1 MAWQMLGWRGQC
13 GGSCHSPWALPVWLR
28 TCPYLQ
34 PCAAPS
40 ALHITPGFRGSGLFS
55 LHLGND
61 GDNLHYWSLQ
71 HAHGWKENRKD
82 KHLCVGMSIHTHR
95 APFQLLWSLLAV
107 ANGHCALHCCR
118 HCVLW
123 AVAQPRGAVPA
134 SEGLVDA
141 FIPWSLKRPR
151 RWYATYR
158 TPSSTEILKG

>member
-13 GGSCHSPWALPVWLR
+13 GGSCHSPWAVPAWLR

-82 KHLCVGMSIHTHR
+82 KHLCVGMSIHTQS
-95 APFQLLWSLLAV
+95 ALPAVVVTAGCGKWPLCPALLQALCSVGCCSAQGGSASLPELGGCIHTLEFEEAKKMV
-107 ANGHCALHCCR
+107 CHIQNAILH
-118 HCVLW
+118 
-123 AVAQPRGAVPA
+123 
-134 SEGLVDA
+134 
-141 FIPWSLKRPR
+141 
-151 RWYATYR
+151 
-158 TPSSTEILKG
+158 